1 MKKLLMKSVSGIR
14 GIVGKSLTPEIVL
27 QYSSAFG
34 IMSNRGKIVVG
45 RDTRVSG
52 EMLEKAVFSGLM
64 SVGCNVINLG
74 ICPSPTV
81 QFMVEKQKTK
91 GGISITASHNPIEW
105 NALKFI
111 GRDGLFLDE
120 KEWEKLDNIYEKKR
134 IRYVDWKN
142 VGRIVDYDSVIEEH
156 VEKILDLPY
165 LSPDRIAQRKFQVV
179 VDCVNGAGW
188 KIVPYLLEKLGCSVY
203 PLNCDKSGIFPHDP
217 EPLPENL
224 TELCEKVKL
233 YGADIGFAVD
243 PDGDRLAVVDE
254 NGVPLGED
262 YTLVLAVKYILEKKK
277 GDVVVNETT
286 SRAVDDIASE
296 FGVRVER
303 TKVGEIYVAQKMR
316 ELGSP
321 IGGEGNGGVILP
333 EVHLGRDAMVGI
345 SIIIQM
351 LAEYNTSIGKLR
363 KELPD
368 YCMVKRKIQLSDD
381 VYNKLIKKLS
391 RENSKEDLSLIDG
404 LKINK
409 KDWWIHIRKSRTE
422 PAVRVVCEAKS
433 KKKVE
438 EIYKGIEKIISDISK
453 EVS

>member
-14 GIVGKSLTPEIVL
+14 GVVGKSLTPEIVL
-27 QYSSAFG
+27 HYSSSFG
-34 IMSNRGKIVVG
+34 IMSNRGKIVIG

-52 EMLEKAVFSGLM
+52 EMLEKGVISGLM

-74 ICPSPTV
+74 ICPTPTI
-81 QFMVEKQKTK
+81 QFMVEKQKAN
-91 GGISITASHNPIEW
+91 GGIAITASHNPIEW
-105 NALKFI
+105 NGLKFI
-111 GRDGLFLDE
+111 GGDGLFLDE
-120 KEWEKLDNIYEKKR
+120 KEWEKLNNIYEKKR
-134 IRYVDWKN
+134 IGYVNWKN
-142 VGRIVDYDSVIEEH
+142 VDTSIDYDSAIEDH
-156 VEKILDLPY
+156 IEKILDLPY
-165 LSPDRIAQRKFQVV
+165 ISPDRIAQRKFQVV
-179 VDCVNGAGW
+179 VDCVNGAGG
-188 KIVPYLLEKLGCSVY
+188 KIIPYLLQKLGCTVY
-203 PLNCDKSGIFPHDP
+203 PLNCDQSGIFPHNP

-224 TELCEKVKL
+224 TELCEKVKF

-286 SRAVDDIASE
+286 SRAVDDIASD
-296 FGVRVER
+296 FSVRVER
-303 TKVGEIYVAQKMR
+303 TKVGEIYVSQKMR
-316 ELGSP
+316 EIGSP

-363 KELPD
+363 EELPD
-368 YCMVKRKIQLSDD
+368 YYMVKRKVQLSDN
-381 VYNKLIKKLS
+381 VYNKVIKKLS
-391 RENSKEDLSLIDG
+391 SESSKEDLSLIDG

-409 KDWWIHIRKSRTE
+409 KNWWIHIRKSRTE

-438 EIYKGIEKIISDISK
+438 EIYKGIEKIIGGIGK
-453 EVS
+453 I